1 VFHSEHVTTR
11 EVFDDIEYFLPQ
23 IAHMLIH
30 ANPISR
36 SAFERIV
43 IILCQSSLH
52 TALHISFIL
61 FAALE
66 DYQTEDMQ
74 GKPNLT
80 SNPIL
85 FANIARVLH
94 NVERAVVQGDLVSL
108 LVENSTE
115 FANDEN
121 TFRHQFAQDIIRLSL
136 PSLTQ
141 PPPTPI
147 KSGSLLYKKSNR
159 QNFQRKVWKARWFSV
174 QDKVLYCYHDSHFTQ
189 LRRALPLQDCRVDIV
204 QNKHHQN
211 CFEIFSPI
219 TNTLFKLQAETYEDM
234 NDWIS
239 CINS

>member
-1 VFHSEHVTTR
+1 LLSSEHVTTR

-30 ANPISR
+30 ANPLSR

-66 DYQTEDMQ
+66 DYQAEDMQ
-74 GKPNLT
+74 GKPNPS
-80 SNPIL
+80 SNPVL
-85 FANIARVLH
+85 FANIARMLH

-108 LVENSTE
+108 LVENSAE
-115 FANDEN
+115 FANDEHS
-121 TFRHQFAQDIIRLSL
+121 FRRQFAQDIIHLSL
-136 PSLTQ
+136 PSLTKA
-141 PPPTPI
+141 PPPAI
-147 KSGSLLYKKSNR
+147 KTGSLLYKKSNR
-159 QNFQRKVWKARWFSV
+159 QSFQRKLWKQRWFCI
-174 QDKVLYCYHDSHFTQ
+174 QEKVLYCYQDRHFTQ
-189 LRRALPLQDCRVDIV
+189 LRRALPLQDCRVERV
-204 QNKHHQN
+204 ENKHHQH

-219 TNTLFKLQAETYEDM
+219 TNTLFKLQAETSTDM

-239 CINS
+239 CLNS